1 MEAQFT
7 LQLANQSFDVLQI
20 LHAQEGI
27 AQPFE
32 WSLQFQST
40 DRLTLESWLG
50 EPATLVLTGA
60 WGKQRRIAGYLT
72 QAQSL
77 GITPDQANV
86 IYQATLASPCALLSL
101 QHTNR
106 VFVNQSVIDVIR
118 QVLTEAN
125 WVEKVHFQ
133 FRLRQD
139 FPPCPQITQVN
150 ESDAALVQRLLAY
163 WGLCDGFMPGPAGP
177 QWTIADDIS
186 QLMNANGLTL
196 PVAPLGDSATP
207 PPNGLFKSMPNGT
220 PCLPKPT

>member
-139 FPPCPQITQVN
+139 FPL
-150 ESDAALVQRLLAY
+150 ALKSPKSMNPMPLWCNAY
-163 WGLCDGFMPGPAGP
+163 WLIGGFVMVLCLGLPGHNGP
-177 QWTIADDIS
+177 SPMT
-186 QLMNANGLTL
+186 
-196 PVAPLGDSATP
+196 SA
-207 PPNGLFKSMPNGT
+207 S
-220 PCLPKPT
+220 